1 MNILVV
7 ENMFETKNNLAKII
21 EKSYPDIRVYVADS
35 MKSAL
40 KIIQA
45 KEVGIF
51 FIDTVLCDGSGLVLA
66 RQIRHN
72 KNHKLTPIIFIS
84 NEIIQIL
91 EAFKTVHCYDY
102 LVKPYNKA
110 DIEDI
115 IDLFFNKQE
124 ECSIKEGEFSYFDL
138 KGNVTVKIYYD
149 EIIFIEYIAR
159 NCIIHTTKGEYQ
171 LKGAALSKLVN
182 DMQCNF
188 IIQSHKSYA
197 VNIRFIERIE
207 KVYAKLWNVYFR
219 NYEKVAQLSY
229 KYKYDIK
236 VG

>member
-7 ENMFETKNNLAKII
+7 ENMFETKNNLTKII
-21 EKSYPDIRVYVADS
+21 ERSYPDIRVYVADGI
-35 MKSAL
+35 KSAL
-40 KIIQA
+40 KIMEA

-66 RQIRHN
+66 RQIRQD
-72 KNHKLTPIIFIS
+72 KNYKLTPIIFIS

-91 EAFKTVHCYDY
+91 EAFKTIHCYDY
-102 LVKPYNKA
+102 LVKPYNKN

-115 IDLFFNKQE
+115 IDLFINKQE
-124 ECSIKEGEFSYFDL
+124 ERGMKDGEFSYFDL
-138 KGNVTVKIYYD
+138 KGNITIKIYHD

-159 NCIIHTTKGEYQ
+159 NCVIHTTKGEFQ
-171 LKGAALSKLVN
+171 LKGAALTKVVN
-182 DMQCNF
+182 NMKCSY